1 MVLLRIAFLAPGAGV
16 TDLAGTQLSSLLET
30 LPGIA
35 RVLRSP
41 VADAFIGVIRAATGQ
56 GAFNVA
62 DAEEILRYAVRRNLV
77 AAEES
82 ERVLAEAHAGMVQ
95 QAAAAKANAKL
106 VKAAE
111 VAKAKLQ
118 NTKKAAPVKK
128 ATKPT
133 KSVKH
138 PAKHPA
144 KKPVKPS
151 RKKPVN
157 KK

>member
-1 MVLLRIAFLAPGAGV
+1 M

-56 GAFNVA
+56 GAFNVT
-62 DAEEILRYAVRRNLV
+62 DAEEILRYAVRRNLML
-77 AAEES
+77 AEES
-82 ERVLAEAHAGMVQ
+82 ERVLAEARAGVVQ

-106 VKAAE
+106 VKAAA
-111 VAKAKLQ
+111 VAKAKLH
-118 NTKKAAPVKK
+118 NTKKAA
-128 ATKPT
+128 
-133 KSVKH
+133 SVK
-138 PAKHPA
+138 PAAKRANSAKHPA
-144 KKPVKPS
+144 KKPVKPAP
-151 RKKPVN
+151 KKPAH

>member
-1 MVLLRIAFLAPGAGV
+1 M

-56 GAFNVA
+56 GAFNVT
-62 DAEEILRYAVRRNLV
+62 DAEEILRYAVRRNLML
-77 AAEES
+77 AEES
-82 ERVLAEAHAGMVQ
+82 ERVLAEARAGVVQ

-106 VKAAE
+106 VKAAA
-111 VAKAKLQ
+111 VAKAKLH
-118 NTKKAAPVKK
+118 NTKKAASS
-128 ATKPT
+128 KPAA
-133 KSVKH
+133 KSAKST
-138 PAKHPA
+138 KHPA
-144 KKPVKPS
+144 KKPVKPAP
-151 RKKPVN
+151 KKPAH

>member
-1 MVLLRIAFLAPGAGV
+1 V

-111 VAKAKLQ
+111 VAKAKLH
-118 NTKKAAPVKK
+118 NTKKTAPVKK
-128 ATKPT
+128 ATKPA
-133 KSVKH
+133 KS
-138 PAKHPA
+138 AKHPA

-151 RKKPVN
+151 RKKPAN

>member
-1 MVLLRIAFLAPGAGV
+1 M

-95 QAAAAKANAKL
+95 QAVAAKANAKL

-111 VAKAKLQ
+111 VAKAKLH
-118 NTKKAAPVKK
+118 NTKKAAPVRK

-133 KSVKH
+133 KF
-138 PAKHPA
+138 AKHRA

-151 RKKPVN
+151 RKKPAN

>member
-1 MVLLRIAFLAPGAGV
+1 V

-56 GAFNVA
+56 GPFNVA

-128 ATKPT
+128 ATKST
-133 KSVKH
+133 KT
-138 PAKHPA
+138 AKHPA
-144 KKPVKPS
+144 RKPVKPS
-151 RKKPVN
+151 LKKPAN

>member
-1 MVLLRIAFLAPGAGV
+1 M

-56 GAFNVA
+56 GAFSVT
-62 DAEEILRYAVRRNLV
+62 DAEEILRYAVRRNLML
-77 AAEES
+77 AEES
-82 ERVLAEAHAGMVQ
+82 ERVLAEARAGMVQ

-106 VKAAE
+106 VKAAA
-111 VAKAKLQ
+111 VAKAKLH
-118 NTKKAAPVKK
+118 NTKKAAAVKPAAK
-128 ATKPT
+128 RAN
-133 KSVKH
+133 
-138 PAKHPA
+138 PAKHSA
-144 KKPVKPS
+144 KKPVKPVT
-151 RKKPVN
+151 KKPAH

>member
-1 MVLLRIAFLAPGAGV
+1 V

-56 GAFNVA
+56 GAFNVT
-62 DAEEILRYAVRRNLV
+62 DAEEILRYAVRRNLML
-77 AAEES
+77 AEES
-82 ERVLAEAHAGMVQ
+82 ERVLAEARAGMVQ

-106 VKAAE
+106 VKAAA
-111 VAKAKLQ
+111 VAKAKLH
-118 NTKKAAPVKK
+118 NTKKAAAVKPAAK
-128 ATKPT
+128 RTN
-133 KSVKH
+133 S
-138 PAKHPA
+138 AKHPA
-144 KKPVKPS
+144 KKPVKPAP
-151 RKKPVN
+151 KKPAH

>member
-1 MVLLRIAFLAPGAGV
+1 M

-56 GAFNVA
+56 GAFNVT
-62 DAEEILRYAVRRNLV
+62 DAEEILRYAVRRNLML
-77 AAEES
+77 AEES
-82 ERVLAEAHAGMVQ
+82 ERVLAEARAGMVQ

-106 VKAAE
+106 VKAAA
-111 VAKAKLQ
+111 VAKAKLH
-118 NTKKAAPVKK
+118 NTKKAAAVKPAAK
-128 ATKPT
+128 RTN
-133 KSVKH
+133 S
-138 PAKHPA
+138 AKHPA
-144 KKPVKPS
+144 KKPVKPAP
-151 RKKPVN
+151 KKPAH

>member
-1 MVLLRIAFLAPGAGV
+1 M

-56 GAFNVA
+56 GAFNVT
-62 DAEEILRYAVRRNLV
+62 DAEEILRYAVRRNLML
-77 AAEES
+77 AEES
-82 ERVLAEAHAGMVQ
+82 ERVLAEARAGMVQ

-106 VKAAE
+106 VKAAA
-111 VAKAKLQ
+111 VAKAKLH
-118 NTKKAAPVKK
+118 NTKMAAAVKPAAK
-128 ATKPT
+128 RTN
-133 KSVKH
+133 S
-138 PAKHPA
+138 AKHPA
-144 KKPVKPS
+144 KKPVKPAP
-151 RKKPVN
+151 KKPAH